1 LVYSLIYSGQ
11 LSLLKL
17 IVGVSRMPRPVG
29 TKERNSPLGR
39 KLATAL
45 AWATVFGL
53 AGKGKLASADF
64 PQTEITNDQLRV
76 KLYLPDPKKGY
87 YRATRFDWSG
97 VIAILEY
104 RGHNYYGPWFDRV
117 DPKVHD
123 FAYVGKEVVA
133 APCTAISGPVEE
145 FQTNRTALGWD
156 EAKAGGTFVKIG
168 VGVLR
173 KDDAN
178 YDYVKLYEIV
188 DPGKWTVKKDRDSVE
203 FIQELADPASGYGY
217 RYRKTVR
224 LTEGKPEMVLEHS
237 LENTGHRTIQT
248 TVYNHNFLV
257 LDQQPPGPDFAITV
271 PFQIEPTHPLNKR
284 LAEIRGNQIVY
295 LKVLENEDLVET
307 GLRGFGDRPKDHEIR
322 IENSKVGAGMR
333 IRGDRPLWFENLW
346 SIRRVLAME
355 PFIAMTID
363 PGHEFTWKV
372 WYEYYT
378 LPSQMK

>member
-1 LVYSLIYSGQ
+1 MMPH
-11 LSLLKL
+11 LL
-17 IVGVSRMPRPVG
+17 G
-29 TKERNSPLGR
+29 TNPRNSPLGVR
-39 KLATAL
+39 LATAL
-45 AWATVFGL
+45 AWATVCGL
-53 AGKGKLASADF
+53 AGKGKVTAAELAAADF
-64 PQTEITNDQLRV
+64 PQAEITNGQIRV
-76 KLYLPDPKKGY
+76 KLYLPDAKNGY

-97 VIAILEY
+97 VIASLEY
-104 RGHNYYGPWFDRV
+104 KGHNYYGPWFDRV
-117 DPKVHD
+117 DPKIHD
-123 FAYVGKEVVA
+123 FAYVGAELVA

-145 FQTNRTALGWD
+145 FQTNRAALGWE

-173 KDDAN
+173 KDDAK
-178 YDYVKLYEIV
+178 YDFVKLYEIV

-203 FIQELADPASGYGY
+203 FTQELADPSSGYGY
-217 RYRKTVR
+217 TYRKTVR

-237 LENTGHRTIQT
+237 LENTGRRTIQS

-271 PFQIEPTHPLNKR
+271 PFQIEPPRPLSSQ

-295 LKVLENEDLVET
+295 LKVLENKDVLET
-307 GLRGFGDRPKDHEIR
+307 GLRGFGDSPKDNEIR

-355 PFIAMTID
+355 PFIAMTIE
-363 PGHEFTWKV
+363 PGHEFTWRI

-378 LPSQMK
+378 LPSPTK